1 MSVSVAIKESFKTT
15 KLELLFRRKAT
26 TTKELRQLELA
37 SDAKRAE
44 LAEINVEK
52 VENKKLKAVLPP
64 LI

>member
-37 SDAKRAE
+37 ADAKRAE

>member
-1 MSVSVAIKESFKTT
+1 MSVSVAIKESLKTT

-37 SDAKRAE
+37 ADAKRAE